1 MNYIGLAIAIIM
13 IVIVVSPSRL
23 GKFLRGERKLGKR
36 AGAVLSDQWALET
49 LASVGGDDKPL
60 YTFTKSAYP
69 TTWGVR
75 LLSVALT
82 VVAYVHVLPM
92 LGDKQA
98 FGEIARYATEVKW
111 GLTAILI
118 YAVVYVWMFEITLD
132 GSELEIT
139 TGFLGRKTYDLNDLR
154 EVTED
159 GPYDWKFYFNGR
171 APVRVMKTVVG
182 VHALRQHLVDV
193 VHANRI
199 ENARIT
205 RG

>member
-1 MNYIGLAIAIIM
+1 MSYIGFAIAIIM
-13 IVIVVSPSRL
+13 IVIVVSPLRL
-23 GKFLRGERKLGKR
+23 GKLLRGERKLGKR
-36 AGAVLSDQWALET
+36 AGVMLSDQWTLET
-49 LASVGGDDKPL
+49 LGAVGGDDKPL

-82 VVAYVHVLPM
+82 VVVYVHALPM
-92 LGDKQA
+92 LDDQQV

-159 GPYDWKFYFNGR
+159 GPYDWKFYFKGR

-182 VHALRQHLVDV
+182 VHALRQHLADV
-193 VHANRI
+193 VKANRMRD
-199 ENARIT
+199 ART
-205 RG
+205 PRG